1 VKGLE
6 RALDFAERNG
16 KDEMVR
22 VRKIDLPH
30 RLKKWIDRYNEVD
43 GTRGDFLWKWTYGF
57 LSKDNPNIM
66 LSTVPKGK
74 VEELAELKTMM
85 VMLTAVVDDVADV
98 EGNTDLVDKS
108 EKAVLGGLSE
118 EGGRIGFLSSIW
130 DEIED
135 DLRELPRHGEFE
147 NLLHFDLRQMFNSAR
162 HSILVN
168 SDPQLAN
175 KTESY
180 VYGCHNM
187 ILLPQFDI
195 DLMASEEFDRG
206 DLGEFREV
214 AWHAQR
220 MARIGNW
227 ISTSEREA
235 GQEDLSSAVFAM
247 TSKEK
252 VSNSGL
258 NGEVK
263 ESLLEDWC
271 DCYEEI
277 EERRESIGSVDVD
290 ALLRG
295 LEVGLGYHLASRG
308 LK

>member
-1 VKGLE
+1 VRGLNK
-6 RALDFAERNG
+6 ALEFAEEGG
-16 KDEMVR
+16 KNEMER
-22 VRKIDLPH
+22 IKNIRLPH
-30 RLKKWIDRYNEVD
+30 RLGDWINRYNEVD
-43 GTRGDFLWKWTYGF
+43 GTRNNFLWKWTYRF
-57 LSKDNPNIM
+57 LSKDNPNII
-66 LSTVPKGK
+66 LSTVPEKRIG
-74 VEELAELKTMM
+74 ELAEAKTMM
-85 VMLTAVVDDVADV
+85 VILTAVVDDAADV
-98 EGNTDLVDKS
+98 ERNTELVNKS
-108 EKAVLGGLSE
+108 RDVIFGELTE
-118 EGGRIGFLSSIW
+118 ESGRIGFLSSIW

-135 DLRELPRHGEFE
+135 DLKQLPRHGEFE

-162 HSILVN
+162 YSILVN

-187 ILLPQFDI
+187 ILFPQFDI

-247 TSKEK
+247 TSKAE

-258 NGEVK
+258 SEDVK
-263 ESLLEDWC
+263 DSLLEDWC
-271 DCYEEI
+271 NCYREI
-277 EERRESIGSVDVD
+277 EKRRESIGSVDVD

>member
-1 VKGLE
+1 
-6 RALDFAERNG
+6 
-16 KDEMVR
+16 M
-22 VRKIDLPH
+22 
-30 RLKKWIDRYNEVD
+30 
-43 GTRGDFLWKWTYGF
+43 
-57 LSKDNPNIM
+57 
-66 LSTVPKGK
+66 
-74 VEELAELKTMM
+74 
-85 VMLTAVVDDVADV
+85 
-98 EGNTDLVDKS
+98 VDKS
-108 EKAVLGGLSE
+108 EKAVLSDLSGE
-118 EGGRIGFLSSIW
+118 SGRIGFLSSIW
-130 DEIED
+130 DETEG
-135 DLRELPRHGEFE
+135 DLEWLPRYGEFE

-162 HSILVN
+162 YSILVN

-195 DLMASEEFDRG
+195 DLMVSEGFDKG

-227 ISTSEREA
+227 ISTSERESE
-235 GQEDLSSAVFAM
+235 QEDLSSAVFAM

-277 EERRESIGSVDVD
+277 EERRENIDSVDVD

>member
-1 VKGLE
+1 
-6 RALDFAERNG
+6 
-16 KDEMVR
+16 
-22 VRKIDLPH
+22 
-30 RLKKWIDRYNEVD
+30 
-43 GTRGDFLWKWTYGF
+43 
-57 LSKDNPNIM
+57 
-66 LSTVPKGK
+66 
-74 VEELAELKTMM
+74 
-85 VMLTAVVDDVADV
+85 
-98 EGNTDLVDKS
+98 
-108 EKAVLGGLSE
+108 
-118 EGGRIGFLSSIW
+118 
-130 DEIED
+130 
-135 DLRELPRHGEFE
+135 
-147 NLLHFDLRQMFNSAR
+147 
-162 HSILVN
+162 LVN

-195 DLMASEEFDRG
+195 DLMASEQFDRE

-214 AWHAQR
+214 AWYAQR

-258 NGEVK
+258 SEDVK
-263 ESLLEDWC
+263 DSLLGDWC
-271 DCYEEI
+271 NCYREI
-277 EERRESIGSVDVD
+277 EKRRESIGSVDVD